1 MGPTGSFIVFGV
13 QLLFFTDTV
22 DSWEAGDA
30 GLVLA
35 GTRTVFFGWCWVF
48 LISLAFPESVP
59 FCYIH
64 RLRPVTIPC
73 CKFTLLTNTLA
84 NPVGSHA
91 GQ

>member
-35 GTRTVFFGWCWVF
+35 GTQTVFFGWCWVF
-48 LISLAFPESVP
+48 SSSLWISRFGAFFGTSIASGQTPFLAVN
-59 FCYIH
+59 
-64 RLRPVTIPC
+64 LC
-73 CKFTLLTNTLA
+73 C
-84 NPVGSHA
+84 
-91 GQ
+91 